1 MKPTTSTRF
10 GSAVLSFPSETEI
23 LITRAFDAPAELVFD
38 AWTTPEVIT
47 RWWAGDRGEVTQI
60 QIDLRV
66 GGRWRWVMVA
76 RGGFEVA
83 FHGEFREIARPHR
96 LVRTEVF
103 ELQPED
109 EALSTITLE
118 QSRAVTTM
126 RIRIEYPN
134 QQVRD
139 ATVASGMESGLQVAF
154 DHLEELIAL
163 HP

>member
-1 MKPTTSTRF
+1 
-10 GSAVLSFPSETEI
+10 
-23 LITRAFDAPAELVFD
+23 
-38 AWTTPEVIT
+38 
-47 RWWAGDRGEVTQI
+47 
-60 QIDLRV
+60 
-66 GGRWRWVMVA
+66 
-76 RGGFEVA
+76 
-83 FHGEFREIARPHR
+83 
-96 LVRTEVF
+96 VF